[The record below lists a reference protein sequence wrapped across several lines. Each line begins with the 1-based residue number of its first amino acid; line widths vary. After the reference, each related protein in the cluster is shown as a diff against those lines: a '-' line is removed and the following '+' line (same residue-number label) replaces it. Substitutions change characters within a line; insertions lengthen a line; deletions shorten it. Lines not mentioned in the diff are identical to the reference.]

1 MLELQQALSE
11 AGTLINPRVP
21 TLTKKKTFLTT
32 SQNSSLSIRTV
43 VDIKQARAVKGR
55 EELVKHQDSTVVI
68 ILLRFPCFVN
78 GKHSPIMIS
87 LGLHH

>member
-11 AGTLINPRVP
+11 AGTLINPKVP

-78 GKHSPIMIS
+78 GKHSLIMIS